1 MPINPLRVL
10 RGDSLLLVVDV
21 QERLAPAIADRDAI
35 LARTLALVSFAARVG
50 VPVLATEHAPERIGP
65 LVAPL
70 RERLAPEAIL
80 HKTRFCA
87 ADEPAFSSWLATR
100 RRGTIVL
107 AGMESHVCVLQTA
120 LELRRL
126 GHAVA
131 VAADATGSR
140 AVRAEERR
148 WALERMREAGCAI
161 AGTETI
167 LFEWTGGADDRAFR
181 EALALV
187 KALPDGG

>member
-65 LVAPL
+65 LVALL

-100 RRGTIVL
+100 RRDTIVL
-107 AGMESHVCVLQTA
+107 AGMETHVCVMQTA

-140 AVRAEERR
+140 AARLQERR
-148 WALERMREAGCAI
+148 WALERMRAAGCAM

-167 LFEWTGGADDRAFR
+167 LFEWTGGADDPAFR

-187 KALPDGG
+187 KSLPDGG

>member
-35 LARTLALVSFAARVG
+35 LARMLALVSFAARVG

-100 RRGTIVL
+100 RRDTIVL
-107 AGMESHVCVLQTA
+107 AGMETHVCVMQTA

-140 AVRAEERR
+140 AARLQERR
-148 WALERMREAGCAI
+148 WALERMRAAGCAM

-167 LFEWTGGADDRAFR
+167 LFEWTGGADDPAFR

-187 KALPDGG
+187 KSLPDGG